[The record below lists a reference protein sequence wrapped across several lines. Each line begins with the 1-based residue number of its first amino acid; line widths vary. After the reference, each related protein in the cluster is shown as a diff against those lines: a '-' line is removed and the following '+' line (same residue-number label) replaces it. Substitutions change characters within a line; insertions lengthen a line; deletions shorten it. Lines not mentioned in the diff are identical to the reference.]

1 MIKVGSNGS
10 ICFYYKGL
18 LICGWGLSEK
28 KTVEQYLYQGEYII
42 MKSKGVPIMTQI
54 KTYRMFC
61 NTIYKRKLNK
71 QPIRKSDL
79 ELFVSSLM
87 ALLRLRI
94 IENDESNGYMNFS
107 KKKTSI
113 S

>member
-28 KTVEQYLYQGEYII
+28 KTVEQYLYQGDYII
-42 MKSKGVPIMTQI
+42 MNSKHIPIMTQI
-54 KTYRMFC
+54 KYYRLYC
-61 NTIYKRKLNK
+61 NKIYKRKLNK

-94 IENDESNGYMNFS
+94 IDNDESNGYYEFPR
-107 KKKTSI
+107 K
-113 S
+113 

>member
-1 MIKVGSNGS
+1 
-10 ICFYYKGL
+10 
-18 LICGWGLSEK
+18 
-28 KTVEQYLYQGEYII
+28 
-42 MKSKGVPIMTQI
+42 
-54 KTYRMFC
+54 MFC